1 MAVETRYAQ
10 SGEVY
15 IAYQIS
21 GQDGPDLLAAPGF
34 ISHLEHTWEEPIAA
48 RFQHAL
54 GAFSRLICFDK
65 RGTGLSDRSV
75 GVPHLDERMD
85 DIRAVLDASG
95 SQRAFLFGISE
106 GGPMS
111 ILFAATYPDR
121 VAGLILFGTY
131 ARAVGASV
139 AQDDPA
145 ASEQAVRANWG
156 KAKAV
161 AGFAP
166 SRAGDPAFVDWFAK
180 YERLSASPS

>member
-1 MAVETRYAQ
+1 LATHGRRTRYAQ

-34 ISHLEHTWEEPIAA
+34 ISHLEHTWEEPNAA

-65 RGTGLSDRSV
+65 RGTGLCDRSV

-85 DIRAVLDASG
+85 DIRAALDASG
-95 SQRAFLFGISE
+95 SKRAFLLGISE

-121 VAGLILFGTY
+121 VTGVILFGTY
-131 ARAVGASV
+131 ARSVGPQSPRTIQWPVNRRSVRIVRRAGAS
-139 AQDDPA
+139 
-145 ASEQAVRANWG
+145 RALLG
-156 KAKAV
+156 
-161 AGFAP
+161 
-166 SRAGDPAFVDWFAK
+166 
-180 YERLSASPS
+180 